1 MRSDLCRCLIL
12 DAAVTVHVASV
23 LFDGSLGD
31 EGRELRVAGHLRGAT
46 HSLSWRRD
54 KTKDIYVSWR
64 LAEVRFVLEWRHR
77 RSVYAN
83 IG

>member
-1 MRSDLCRCLIL
+1 MRWDLCRCLVL

-31 EGRELRVAGHLRGAT
+31 EGRELRVAGYLHGAT

-54 KTKDIYVSWR
+54 KTKDVYVSRR
-64 LAEVRFVLEWRHR
+64 LAEVHFVLERRRR

>member
-1 MRSDLCRCLIL
+1 MRLDLRRCLVL

-31 EGRELRVAGHLRGAT
+31 EGWELRVAGYLHGAT

-54 KTKDIYVSWR
+54 KIKDIYVSWR
-64 LAEVRFVLEWRHR
+64 LAEVRLVLEWRR
-77 RSVYAN
+77 RRAVYAN